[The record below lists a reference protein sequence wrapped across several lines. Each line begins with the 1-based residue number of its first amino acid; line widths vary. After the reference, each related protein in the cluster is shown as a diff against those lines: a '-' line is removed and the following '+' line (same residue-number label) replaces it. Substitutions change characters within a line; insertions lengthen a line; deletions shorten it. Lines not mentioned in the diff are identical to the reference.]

1 VHRDR
6 SNDLF
11 TRSSKIV
18 WPLAPARTLSRSPP
32 SLSPRAGRGK
42 ARARHGKRSLFAAL
56 ALTFGALAPA
66 HADEPKATPIPP
78 ATTGPATVFTYAREN
93 PECSEWTNACQTCT
107 RDEKGAPQC
116 STPGI
121 ACTPGVLTCRVK
133 KGK

>member
-11 TRSSKIV
+11 TRSSKIA
-18 WPLAPARTLSRSPP
+18 WPLAPARSLSRTS
-32 SLSPRAGRGK
+32 
-42 ARARHGKRSLFAAL
+42 RSLLAAL
-56 ALTFGALAPA
+56 ALTLGALAPA